1 MSRSIVYGAA
11 QEWMVRVMS
20 DYIKRED
27 AINIIN
33 YWLGDSIAQWL
44 VKKIKNVPS
53 ADVAPFNHGH
63 WIKHEGRNGA
73 KDSIECSACGV
84 WIDDMPRK
92 TFCPNCGSIM
102 YRYGDEDDD

>member
-1 MSRSIVYGAA
+1 MK
-11 QEWMVRVMS
+11 VMS

-27 AINIIN
+27 ALKALREYPVTKLKTAIRR
-33 YWLGDSIAQWL
+33 L
-44 VKKIKNVPS
+44 PS

-63 WIKHEGRNGA
+63 WIKHEAIIKGV

>member
-1 MSRSIVYGAA
+1 
-11 QEWMVRVMS
+11 MVRVMS

-27 AINIIN
+27 AIQNFRRAPYLIWYPNWIIN
-33 YWLGDSIAQWL
+33 ELKL
-44 VKKIKNVPS
+44 VPS

>member
-1 MSRSIVYGAA
+1 
-11 QEWMVRVMS
+11 MVREMS

-27 AINIIN
+27 A
-33 YWLGDSIAQWL
+33 LDV
-44 VKKIKNVPS
+44 VKYYHGWCAAYEGIRQMPS

>member
-1 MSRSIVYGAA
+1 
-11 QEWMVRVMS
+11 MS

-27 AINIIN
+27 ALNTFSN
-33 YWLGDSIAQWL
+33 AFYAGLAA
-44 VKKIKNVPS
+44 KIKAIPP
-53 ADVAPFNHGH
+53 ADVAPVRHGH
-63 WIKHEGRNGA
+63 WIKHEAIKKGV

-102 YRYGDEDDD
+102 YRYGDDDEQR